1 MAAAA
6 ETALKWTWEDYV
18 QLEKERQHH
27 ALEEIAARRR
37 GRDEERR
44 AAGGDGEQSRR
55 SYRGRPGPR
64 PHLCLSP
71 ARCSGPGWQAA
82 GDPSLD
88 LPS

>member
-1 MAAAA
+1 M
-6 ETALKWTWEDYV
+6 LV
-18 QLEKERQHH
+18 LLLRLVVLQ
-27 ALEEIAARRR
+27 RR

-55 SYRGRPGPR
+55 WRGRPGPR
-64 PHLCLSP
+64 PHLSLSSVL
-71 ARCSGPGWQAA
+71 CSGPGWQAA